1 LEDRLAFDPTKDKTI
16 KSKVFDAATD
26 GQQIEVKLVSYDSG
40 PEKIQISRFNV
51 VEGSDNKFL
60 KLGRLT
66 LDEARCVRDAITA
79 LAEEE

>member
-1 LEDRLAFDPTKDKTI
+1 LAFDPTKDKTI
-16 KSKVFDAATD
+16 KSRVFDASAA
-26 GQQIEVKLVSYDSG
+26 GEQIEVKLSSYDGG
-40 PEKIQISRFNV
+40 PEKIQISRYQV
-51 VEGSDNKFL
+51 VDGAENKFR